1 MFLRL
6 AMADRQKVGNPRAGD
21 LSRPLRYLA
30 ARALLS
36 FCRACFLT
44 VPFFGIFVRGKFSQG
59 LRTLR
64 DRIQQAFSVYSSERT
79 RAQGCKH
86 V

>member
-6 AMADRQKVGNPRAGD
+6 AMADRQKVGNLRAGD
-21 LSRPLRYLA
+21 LSLLA

-36 FCRACFLT
+36 ICRACFLT